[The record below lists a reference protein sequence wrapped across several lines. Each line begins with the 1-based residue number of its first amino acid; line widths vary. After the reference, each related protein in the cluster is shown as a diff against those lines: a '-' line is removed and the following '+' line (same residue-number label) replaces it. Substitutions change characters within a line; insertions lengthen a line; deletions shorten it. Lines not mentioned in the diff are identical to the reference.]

1 MSTNAIIVLNII
13 NWKYEAYFRFFFIQ
27 GSEEGNSAQLG
38 LANLGGVFI
47 VLLGGVI
54 VSCLLA
60 LCEYMWEARRLVRDK
75 EVFQSFYYVSNN
87 FEL

>member
-1 MSTNAIIVLNII
+1 MLIFYS
-13 NWKYEAYFRFFFIQ
+13 IQ
-27 GSEEGNSAQLG
+27 GSGDDGNSAQLG

-60 LCEYMWEARRLVRDK
+60 VCEYMWEARRIVRDK
-75 EVFQSFYYVSNN
+75 EVK
-87 FEL
+87 